1 MAPPTTR
8 VLNDHS
14 SAGTIASQPEVAS
27 HSSAAHPLHN
37 SQEQGPRPF
46 ASAEVVV
53 GPSFRTPL
61 ARAKAN
67 LLPAFDVGDGIDG
80 IFDETCGLGHSADA
94 DAFGKGFGAT
104 GPDVEVGEGFEAA
117 SEIAAFTVERSHF
130 PATQQGT

>member
-1 MAPPTTR
+1 MVQPIAD
-8 VLNDHS
+8 VLNDAS
-14 SAGTIASQPEVAS
+14 SSGKIASQPEDPIPS
-27 HSSAAHPLHN
+27 PAAHLLHN

-53 GPSFRTPL
+53 GPSFRTPP

-94 DAFGKGFGAT
+94 DAFGVWNNWT
-104 GPDVEVGEGFEAA
+104 GC
-117 SEIAAFTVERSHF
+117 
-130 PATQQGT
+130 